1 MTSGYYNFDVRV
13 ISNSTSSAVAMASYR
28 SGEKLYS
35 ERDGETKSYKER
47 EIQPQSFILKPNHA
61 PEWTLN
67 RERLWNEVERN
78 ESREGSRI
86 ARSILL
92 SLPNQF
98 NENEQFEL
106 VREYVQENFVDKG
119 MVADVAIHRDEANN
133 PHAHILVTTREFEQD
148 GTWNKNKS
156 KRVPVLDKEG
166 NQLLDEKGWKVTKS
180 VKVND
185 WDSKKTLMQWRENFA
200 NKLNEKSKEHGY
212 DLTFSH
218 KSYEDQGLEIKP
230 TERLSLENYQY
241 EKRLKD
247 EAREQ
252 GKEYE
257 PQTYFG
263 KKNEEIKAYN
273 EKVVQAS
280 KEHSSVVSIDDY
292 KNEKNMTDSFEIE
305 KRNRRPLTAEEVNA
319 HKTIGKRAKTYVNFN
334 IATRMY
340 NEFHNPRNSWKLQ
353 LDTEKTKLDVS
364 ERFYKKV
371 LSEYREDKAAVKKYG
386 YSLDTFQDDI
396 KKQVN
401 ELRTN
406 QENFKNKQLKFDN
419 LKQDS
424 QIVYDYQK
432 DVLESEFAIVYEGEN
447 VDDVCL
453 EEKAFALDTMKDT
466 NEIIP
471 FNELREHYQTRAKQS
486 ENEMVVPL
494 WKQAKQTMTS
504 IKIYQ
509 RSIDKFN
516 RMDKDI
522 PDLHKEII
530 QARTFADLKD
540 QYEGYVRDIEPYIN
554 VDLEK
559 KGFAPDIQN
568 HDMETK
574 IILLEAYDRLSDME
588 KDQLNHGQFLKDVQA
603 QQESIHHQLD
613 SDKGND
619 SQAHIKQSMKEQTQN
634 IINQL
639 FMAIQQ
645 QAQHDQSRDSG
656 RNKRDR
662 TAQRRRR
669 GSDGREL

>member
-1 MTSGYYNFDVRV
+1 MTNGYYNFDCRV
-13 ISNSTSSAVAMASYR
+13 VNNSTSSSVAMAAYR

-35 ERDGETKSYKER
+35 EKDGETKSYKVR
-47 EIQPQSFILKPNHA
+47 EVQPQSFILKPKHA
-61 PEWTLN
+61 PTWTLN
-67 RERLWNEVERN
+67 RERLWNEVERY
-78 ESREGSRI
+78 EKRDGSQI
-86 ARSILL
+86 ARSLLL

-98 NENEQFEL
+98 NEEQQFEL
-106 VREYVQENFVDKG
+106 TREYVQENFVDEG
-119 MVADVAIHRDEANN
+119 MVADVSIHRDEKNN
-133 PHAHILVTTREFEQD
+133 PHAHILLTMREFNQD

-156 KRVPVLDKEG
+156 KRVPVLDKDG
-166 NQLLDEKGWKVTKS
+166 NQVLNEKGWKVTKS

-185 WDSKKTLMQWRENFA
+185 WNSKETLKMWREKFA
-200 NKLNEKSKEHGY
+200 EKLNEKSKEHGY

-247 EAREQ
+247 EALEQ
-252 GKEYE
+252 GRKYE

-263 KKNEEIKAYN
+263 KKNEEIKLYN
-273 EKVVQAS
+273 EKVIQAS
-280 KEHSSVVSIDDY
+280 KKHSSVISIDDY
-292 KNEKNMTDSFEIE
+292 KNEKDINETFGIE
-305 KRNRRPLTAEEVNA
+305 KRNNRPLTIKEVNA
-319 HKTIGKRAKTYVNFN
+319 HKSIGKRAKTYVDFN
-334 IATRMY
+334 IANRIF
-340 NEFHNPRNSWKLQ
+340 NEFHNSRNSWKLQ
-353 LDTEKTKLDVS
+353 LDTERTNLDVS

-371 LSEYREDKAAVKKYG
+371 LIEYREDKASVKKYG

-401 ELRTN
+401 DLRN
-406 QENFKNKQLKFDN
+406 RQDVFKNKQLQFDN

-424 QIVYDYQK
+424 RIVYDYQK
-432 DVLESEFAIVYEGEN
+432 DVLEAEFAVVYEGAN
-447 VDDVCL
+447 VQEVSL

-471 FNELREHYQTRAKQS
+471 FNELKEHYQTRAKQ
-486 ENEMVVPL
+486 NEHMIIPL
-494 WKQAKQTMTS
+494 WKQAKQTITS

-509 RSIDKFN
+509 RSIDKFT

-522 PDLHKEII
+522 PELYNEII
-530 QARTFADLKD
+530 KARTFADLKE
-540 QYEGYVRDIEPYIN
+540 QYEGYIRDIEPYIN

-559 KGFAPDIQN
+559 KGFARDIQN
-568 HDMETK
+568 YDIETK
-574 IILLEAYDRLSDME
+574 VTLLEAYERLSEVE
-588 KDQLNHGQFLKDVQA
+588 KEQLNHVQFLKDVQA
-603 QQESIHHQLD
+603 QQETVYNQLD
-613 SDKGND
+613 NDKGND
-619 SQAHIKQSMKEQTQN
+619 SKAHIKQNMKEQTKN

-645 QAQHDQSRDSG
+645 QAQHEQSRDSG

-662 TAQRRRR
+662 SAQRRRK